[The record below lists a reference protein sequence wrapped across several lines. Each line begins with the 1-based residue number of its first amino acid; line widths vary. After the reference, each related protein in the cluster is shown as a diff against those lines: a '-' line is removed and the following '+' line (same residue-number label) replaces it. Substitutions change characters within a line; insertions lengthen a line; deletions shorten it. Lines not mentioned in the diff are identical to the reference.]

1 MISVLF
7 LEVSR
12 QSYVSFSRCTGCYS
26 RLVLYIVVCKAFY
39 FEGALFFLSAVAFF
53 EEFRS
58 KGSNV
63 V

>member
-12 QSYVSFSRCTGCYS
+12 QSCVSFSRCAGCYS

-39 FEGALFFLSAVAFF
+39 FAEALFFLQLHSLRSSSARVQM
-53 EEFRS
+53 
-58 KGSNV
+58 
-63 V
+63 